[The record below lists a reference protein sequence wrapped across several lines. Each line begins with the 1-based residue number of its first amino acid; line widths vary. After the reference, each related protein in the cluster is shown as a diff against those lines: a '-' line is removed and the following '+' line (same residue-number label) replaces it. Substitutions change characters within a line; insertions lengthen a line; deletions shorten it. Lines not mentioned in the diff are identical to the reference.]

1 MRRYPIFDHSPDLNM
16 LEFLHIDAYITLA
29 VIIGAVILF
38 ITEKLSI
45 DLVAL
50 LIIGALVTTGV
61 ISPAEGMQGFSNPAT
76 MTVAFMFVISAAI
89 LKTGSLQYVAGQLTR
104 TFQNHY
110 QRGVVLL
117 MLMVSAVSAF
127 INNTPV
133 VAVMIPVTMQIA
145 KSANRA
151 ASKLLIP
158 VSYASIF
165 GGTCTLI
172 GTSTNILVSGIAEQ
186 NGMEPFGMFDF
197 APMGLVFVIV
207 GSIFMIFIG
216 QKLLPSRTE
225 SDEAELED
233 SLIDYLAEIEI
244 LPDSELA
251 NKSILSS
258 ALVKQ
263 LDMEILELR
272 RNSTVMNLPQG
283 DTRLLA
289 GDILKVRC
297 NVSKMKQLKDQLKVK
312 VMPFTDDVELDE
324 GDEKSSFVELVIPTN
339 SALEGKTL
347 REFDFRRRFRAAPLA
362 IRHREEVLHDR
373 LQDVRL
379 LSGDVIL
386 VEMKTHFLEQWR
398 SNVKDQ
404 NIPFIILSEEGI
416 LNFDR
421 RSFRIVI
428 SIILGVL
435 FTASTGLLP
444 IVISTMLG
452 VCLLVITGCLNMKEV
467 YRSIQWPIVFLLAGA
482 LSLGVAMENS
492 GLAHKIAYEIVN
504 NLHAFGPVAILSGL
518 YLLTSLLTETMS
530 NNATAALVAPIA
542 IATAHQLD
550 VSPVPFLMA
559 TMFAASASFMTPI
572 GYQTNTMIYSAGGYR
587 FQDFFKVGVWLNLLF
602 WLLSTLLIPVFFP
615 F

>member
-1 MRRYPIFDHSPDLNM
+1 M
-16 LEFLHIDAYITLA
+16 LDFPHIDAYITLA

-38 ITEKLSI
+38 ITEKLSV

-50 LIIGALVTTGV
+50 LIIAALVTTGV

-89 LKTGSLQYVAGQLTR
+89 LKTGSLQYVAGQLTK

-145 KSANRA
+145 KNANRA

-158 VSYASIF
+158 ISYASIF

-197 APMGLVFVIV
+197 APMGLVFVAV

-297 NVSKMKQLKDQLKVK
+297 NVSNMKQLKDRLKVK

-379 LSGDVIL
+379 RSGDVIL

-398 SNVKDQ
+398 SNTRDQ

-421 RSFRIVI
+421 KSFRIVI
-428 SIILGVL
+428 SIILGV
-435 FTASTGLLP
+435 FITASTGLLP

-504 NLHAFGPVAILSGL
+504 NLQAFGPVAILSGL

-530 NNATAALVAPIA
+530 NNATAALIAPIA
-542 IATAHQLD
+542 IATAYQLD

-587 FQDFFKVGVWLNLLF
+587 FGDFFKVGVWLNLLF

>member
-1 MRRYPIFDHSPDLNM
+1 M

>member
-216 QKLLPSRTE
+216 
-225 SDEAELED
+225 
-233 SLIDYLAEIEI
+233 
-244 LPDSELA
+244 
-251 NKSILSS
+251 
-258 ALVKQ
+258 
-263 LDMEILELR
+263 
-272 RNSTVMNLPQG
+272 
-283 DTRLLA
+283 
-289 GDILKVRC
+289 
-297 NVSKMKQLKDQLKVK
+297 
-312 VMPFTDDVELDE
+312 
-324 GDEKSSFVELVIPTN
+324 
-339 SALEGKTL
+339 
-347 REFDFRRRFRAAPLA
+347 
-362 IRHREEVLHDR
+362 
-373 LQDVRL
+373 
-379 LSGDVIL
+379 
-386 VEMKTHFLEQWR
+386 
-398 SNVKDQ
+398 
-404 NIPFIILSEEGI
+404 
-416 LNFDR
+416 
-421 RSFRIVI
+421 
-428 SIILGVL
+428 
-435 FTASTGLLP
+435 
-444 IVISTMLG
+444 
-452 VCLLVITGCLNMKEV
+452 
-467 YRSIQWPIVFLLAGA
+467 
-482 LSLGVAMENS
+482 
-492 GLAHKIAYEIVN
+492 
-504 NLHAFGPVAILSGL
+504 
-518 YLLTSLLTETMS
+518 
-530 NNATAALVAPIA
+530 
-542 IATAHQLD
+542 
-550 VSPVPFLMA
+550 
-559 TMFAASASFMTPI
+559 
-572 GYQTNTMIYSAGGYR
+572 
-587 FQDFFKVGVWLNLLF
+587 
-602 WLLSTLLIPVFFP
+602 
-615 F
+615 

>member
-1 MRRYPIFDHSPDLNM
+1 M
-16 LEFLHIDAYITLA
+16 LESVHIDMYITLA

-38 ITEKLSI
+38 ITEKLSV
-45 DLVAL
+45 DLIAL

-61 ISPAEGMQGFSNPAT
+61 ISPAEGMLGFSNPAT
-76 MTVAFMFVISAAI
+76 MTVAFMFVISGAI
-89 LKTGSLQYVAGQLTR
+89 LKTGSLQYVAGQLTK
-104 TFQNHY
+104 TFKNHY

-117 MLMVSAVSAF
+117 MLMVSGVSAF

-133 VAVMIPVTMQIA
+133 VAVMIPVTIQIA
-145 KSANRA
+145 KNTNRA

-158 VSYASIF
+158 ISYASIF

-186 NGMEPFGMFDF
+186 NGLDPFGMFDF
-197 APMGLVFVIV
+197 APMGLVFVVV
-207 GSIFMIFIG
+207 GSLFMIFIG
-216 QKLLPSRTE
+216 QRLLPTRVE
-225 SDEAELED
+225 SNEAELEE

-244 LPDSELA
+244 LPDSDLA

-258 ALVKQ
+258 PLVK
-263 LDMEILELR
+263 LLEMEILELR
-272 RNSTVMNLPQG
+272 RGSTVMNLPQG

-289 GDILKVRC
+289 GDILKVKC
-297 NVSKMKQLKDQLKVK
+297 NVAKMKQLKDQLKVR
-312 VMPFTDDVELDE
+312 VMPFADDLETDE
-324 GDEKSSFVELVIPTN
+324 GDDKNSFVELVIPTN

-347 REFDFRRRFRAAPLA
+347 REFDFRRRYRAAPLA
-362 IRHREEVLHDR
+362 IRHREDVMHDL

-379 LSGDVIL
+379 RSGDVIL

-398 SNVKDQ
+398 SNARDQ

-416 LNFDR
+416 LSFDR
-421 RSFRIVI
+421 KSFAIVI

-435 FTASTGLLP
+435 VTASTGLLP

-492 GLAHKIAYEIVN
+492 GLAHMIAMTIVD
-504 NLHAFGPVAILSGL
+504 NLHSFGPIAILSGI

-530 NNATAALVAPIA
+530 NNATAALIAPIA

-559 TMFAASASFMTPI
+559 VMFAASASFMTPI

-587 FQDFFKVGVWLNLLF
+587 FRDFLKVGIWINLLF

>member
-542 IATAHQLD
+542 IATAQQLD